1 MKKSYIVIVIIFV
14 IYTAIMCLVFG
25 NRKNKDDT
33 KFLVNNSIF
42 TYKNDKWDISSF
54 DNETYA
60 KLLFNVYINNEYQ
73 GKFYLRSH
81 NDKWYYFDDNNESYD
96 FYGSLFATG
105 EKVSTDVINFNESS
119 ASLSEVTEILSS
131 NDLSINSLD
140 ELTQNKKISFDFDS
154 DGDDETIYSLSNLT
168 LNVDSDNVVLFSIV
182 VYSDNDKLT
191 TIINDNGTISSKKV
205 NYFYSIDNIFKLNN
219 EKNYKML
226 VRQEKIMNAQQQCDS
241 LYEVANKSLK
251 LLKAC

>member
-1 MKKSYIVIVIIFV
+1 M
-14 IYTAIMCLVFG
+14 
-25 NRKNKDDT
+25 
-33 KFLVNNSIF
+33 
-42 TYKNDKWDISSF
+42 
-54 DNETYA
+54 
-60 KLLFNVYINNEYQ
+60 
-73 GKFYLRSH
+73 
-81 NDKWYYFDDNNESYD
+81 
-96 FYGSLFATG
+96 
-105 EKVSTDVINFNESS
+105 
-119 ASLSEVTEILSS
+119 
-131 NDLSINSLD
+131 
-140 ELTQNKKISFDFDS
+140 
-154 DGDDETIYSLSNLT
+154 
-168 LNVDSDNVVLFSIV
+168 LFSIV

>member
-14 IYTAIMCLVFG
+14 IYTAIMCFVFG

-168 LNVDSDNVVLFSIV
+168 L
-182 VYSDNDKLT
+182 T
-191 TIINDNGTISSKKV
+191 
-205 NYFYSIDNIFKLNN
+205 
-219 EKNYKML
+219 
-226 VRQEKIMNAQQQCDS
+226 C
-241 LYEVANKSLK
+241 
-251 LLKAC
+251 

>member
-1 MKKSYIVIVIIFV
+1 M
-14 IYTAIMCLVFG
+14 
-25 NRKNKDDT
+25 
-33 KFLVNNSIF
+33 
-42 TYKNDKWDISSF
+42 
-54 DNETYA
+54 
-60 KLLFNVYINNEYQ
+60 
-73 GKFYLRSH
+73 
-81 NDKWYYFDDNNESYD
+81 
-96 FYGSLFATG
+96 
-105 EKVSTDVINFNESS
+105 
-119 ASLSEVTEILSS
+119 
-131 NDLSINSLD
+131 
-140 ELTQNKKISFDFDS
+140 
-154 DGDDETIYSLSNLT
+154 T